1 MTQEKKTKKV
11 SGPLDDIAQRAMSVI
26 GSVPSLIVHTI
37 FFMVSFALAFVGVPI
52 DEILLVVTTLVSLEA
67 IYLSIFIQMSVNRN
81 SQSLYAV
88 EEDIDE
94 IQEDIDDIQKDV
106 DKIEEDIDEIQEDE
120 TEDEKND
127 RESKE
132 ALDNIEKSLMT
143 LVAQIEK
150 IKEKVGTK

>member
-37 FFMVSFALAFVGVPI
+37 FFMVSFALAF
-52 DEILLVVTTLVSLEA
+52 VVTTLVSLEA